1 MPHTGAFGTLV
12 FSDDPGR
19 LDLDAVHAMLVN
31 AYWCRG
37 IPRALVERAI
47 ANSIAFGAYDG
58 ARQVAFARVIS
69 DRATF
74 AYLCDVIV
82 AEDVRGRGIGEEL
95 VRFILAHPDLQGL
108 RRWCLL
114 TLDAQSLYEKFGF
127 APIEDPR
134 RYMEIARRNLYAA
147 PPAAP

>member
-1 MPHTGAFGTLV
+1 MPHTGALGTLV

-19 LDLDAVHAMLVN
+19 LDLGEIHALLVN

-47 ANSIAFGAYDG
+47 ANSIPFGAYDG
-58 ARQVAFARVIS
+58 PRQVAFARVIS

-82 AEDVRGRGIGEEL
+82 AEDRRGQGVGEEF
-95 VRFILAHPDLQGL
+95 VRYILAHPELQGL
-108 RRWCLL
+108 RRWSLL
-114 TLDAQSLYEKFGF
+114 TLDAQPLYEKFGF
-127 APIEDPR
+127 ANIEDPR
-134 RYMEIARRNLYAA
+134 RYMEIARRNLYLSPRAGA
-147 PPAAP
+147 